1 MPKDHCSPEKV
12 RVRSSVAPPTEIS
25 LYHRSDTS
33 SGDLWFPRRGV
44 VCVRSVRGMPVADVT
59 RSIRSLQ
66 NFAMSPPD
74 PDQLSTW
81 QFDLPPELIASR
93 PAPRRD
99 DSRLLVV
106 DRELGSIQHA
116 HIRELPAFLDPG
128 DLLVFNNTQVLP
140 ARLFGFRT
148 ETGGR
153 WEGLFV
159 EAPAPGEWTIL
170 CDTRGRL
177 QPGETIAVVRAYDQ
191 RPEAAE
197 PVHTP
202 SARTLLLTLKQK
214 LDDGSWQAAV
224 ADLRTPLEILTEY
237 GSLPLPPYMGRKLA
251 DADDQIRYQTAYASQ
266 PGAVA
271 APTAGLHFSPELL
284 QKCIDRG
291 LNSAEVTLHVG
302 IGTFRPVTTERLSEH
317 RMHEE
322 WCRLPAD
329 ACHAIAEAKSNGHC
343 VLAVGTTTVRTLE
356 SAFAACGRTEPWEGR
371 TQLFIRPGYQ
381 FRVIDRLLTNFHLP
395 GSTLLVLV
403 AALAGYDLTM
413 EAYRKA
419 IEVRYRFYSYGD
431 AMLIR

>member
-1 MPKDHCSPEKV
+1 MPSEV
-12 RVRSSVAPPTEIS
+12 T
-25 LYHRSDTS
+25 Y
-33 SGDLWFPRRGV
+33 GYRGAALFM
-44 VCVRSVRGMPVADVT
+44 CVRETECESRSAVACVA
-59 RSIRSLQ
+59 RSIYPVQ
-66 NFAMSPPD
+66 NSAMSPPD

-81 QFDLPPELIASR
+81 QFDLPPQLIASR
-93 PAPRRD
+93 PAARRD

-106 DRELGSIQHA
+106 DRDQGSIQHA
-116 HIRELPAFLDPG
+116 HIRELPAFMDPG

-148 ETGGR
+148 ATHGR

-159 EAPAPGEWTIL
+159 EQSAPGEWIIL

-177 QPGETIAVVRAYDQ
+177 QHGETITVVRAYDQ

-197 PVHTP
+197 PADTQ
-202 SARTLLLTLKQK
+202 SGTTLLLTLKQK

-224 ADLRTPLEILTEY
+224 ADPRAPLEILTEY
-237 GSLPLPPYMGRKLA
+237 GSLPMPPYMGRKLA

-291 LNSAEVTLHVG
+291 LHSAEVTLHVG

-317 RMHEE
+317 RMHDE
-322 WCRLPAD
+322 WCRLSSGT
-329 ACHAIAEAKSNGHC
+329 CHAISETKSTGHR

-356 SAFAACGRTEPWEGR
+356 SAYAACGRTEPWEGR
-371 TQLFIRPGYQ
+371 TRLFIRPGYQ
-381 FRVIDRLLTNFHLP
+381 FQVIDRLLTNFHLP

-403 AALAGYDLTM
+403 AALAGYELTM

-419 IEVRYRFYSYGD
+419 IEARYRFYSYGD